1 MGRKPENK
9 KFLRRDAENI
19 GQTKSRKSTQRAHQI
34 FLCVLCVF
42 VVGSLFLAPPP
53 ARAQPAY
60 VPSADG
66 GYVPDEVLV
75 KLSGPVSSAQR
86 KNLDKAGEVTDSGME
101 LSDDN
106 SLVVLKVPKG
116 AVQQTIDD
124 LQKQPGVVY
133 AEPNYYAYAQDVIPN
148 DPAWPSQYGPRHIN
162 APAAWEISKG
172 AAGVTIAIIDS
183 GVDFNQLDL
192 APKLVAGH
200 NYINPD
206 DVPQDDF
213 GHGTQ
218 VAGIAA
224 AVTNNDL
231 GIAGTSWGAR
241 IMPVKVLDEF
251 GNGTFA
257 NLAAGIRFAARHGAR
272 VINLSLG
279 GPGFSQTLQGAV
291 NYAAGLGVVLVA
303 AAGNHPSGSSSVLYP
318 AAFPNV
324 IAVSATD
331 MTDNIA
337 SFSNSGP
344 EVDLAAPG
352 VDIISVGLDESLVTE
367 SGTSFSAPFVSGAAA
382 ILLGIPGN
390 RYSSDVIRQ
399 LKTTAK
405 DLGPGGPDDFYGN
418 GLLQLDLALELA
430 VNEQKEKDEH
440 EGASGPSDTP
450 EPAGGSG
457 GGPGSGFGSG
467 EASFTPTPTM
477 TATPTSTATATSTP
491 TLTATPTATSG
502 GALFA
507 EKATPQP
514 PQPMPPMPVV
524 AGFFLLAGM
533 GLIGYAL
540 VLLRSR

>member
-1 MGRKPENK
+1 
-9 KFLRRDAENI
+9 
-19 GQTKSRKSTQRAHQI
+19 
-34 FLCVLCVF
+34 VLCVF

-60 VPSADG
+60 VPPADG

-418 GLLQLDLALELA
+418 GLLQLDLALKLA